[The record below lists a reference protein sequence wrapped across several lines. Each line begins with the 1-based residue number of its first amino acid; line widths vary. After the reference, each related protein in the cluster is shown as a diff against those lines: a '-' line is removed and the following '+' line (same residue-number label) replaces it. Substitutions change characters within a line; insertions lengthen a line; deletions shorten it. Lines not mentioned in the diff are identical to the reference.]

1 MLELKKGLHLESL
14 RQPFKTALVTASEI
28 GADGVE
34 INARTQLR
42 PSELSRTGVRHLKKM
57 LDDLGLKVSAI
68 QFPTRRGYG
77 DLEDLDRRLD
87 ATKKA
92 MDMAYQL
99 GCSVVTNRIGVIPS
113 EEDSD
118 ARATMMQA
126 LTDLAR
132 HSQKAG
138 AWLAARTGAE
148 EGQKLKDLI
157 DSLPAVAIGVDFDAG
172 QMMMNGYSASD
183 AMKLLGEH
191 VMNFRARD
199 AVNDLGAGRTVEV
212 QLGRGSVDMP
222 TLLGILEE
230 KHYNGYIT
238 VERDAE
244 SDSVL
249 QCSQSL
255 EYLSNLF
262 T

>member
-14 RQPFKTALVTASEI
+14 RQLFKTALVTASEI

-99 GCSVVTNRIGVIPS
+99 GCCVVTNRIGVIPS
-113 EEDSD
+113 EED
-118 ARATMMQA
+118 AEGRATMVQA

-148 EGQKLKDLI
+148 EGQHLKDLI
-157 DSLPAVAIGVDFDAG
+157 DSLPSMAIGVDFDAG
-172 QMMMNGYSASD
+172 QMMMNGYSAND

-230 KHYNGYIT
+230 KHYNGYVT

>member
-1 MLELKKGLHLESL
+1 M
-14 RQPFKTALVTASEI
+14 
-28 GADGVE
+28 
-34 INARTQLR
+34 
-42 PSELSRTGVRHLKKM
+42 
-57 LDDLGLKVSAI
+57 
-68 QFPTRRGYG
+68 
-77 DLEDLDRRLD
+77 
-87 ATKKA
+87 
-92 MDMAYQL
+92 
-99 GCSVVTNRIGVIPS
+99 IPS
-113 EEDSD
+113 EED
-118 ARATMMQA
+118 AEGRATMVQA

-148 EGQKLKDLI
+148 EGQHLKDLI
-157 DSLPAVAIGVDFDAG
+157 DSLPSMAIGVDFDAG
-172 QMMMNGYSASD
+172 QMMMNGYSAND

-230 KHYNGYIT
+230 KHYNGYVT

>member
-14 RQPFKTALVTASEI
+14 RQPFKKALITAAEI

-57 LDDLGLKVSAI
+57 LEDLGLKVSAI

-77 DLEDLDRRLD
+77 DMESLDRRID
-87 ATKKA
+87 ATKQA

-99 GCSVVTNRIGVIPS
+99 GCTVVTNRIGVVPA
-113 EEDSD
+113 EDDSD
-118 ARATMMQA
+118 RRLTMVQA
-126 LTDLAR
+126 LTDLGR

-138 AWLAARTGAE
+138 AWLAARTGTE
-148 EGQKLKDLI
+148 DGQLLKGLI
-157 DSLPAVAIGVDFDAG
+157 DSLPPMAIGVAFDAG
-172 QMMMNGYSASD
+172 QMMLNGFSANDS
-183 AMKLLGEH
+183 MKVLAEH

-199 AVNDLGAGRTVEV
+199 AVNDLAAGSTVEV
-212 QLGRGSVDMP
+212 QLGRGSIDLP
-222 TLLGILEE
+222 NLLGVLEE

-238 VERDAE
+238 IERDAE
-244 SDSVL
+244 TDAVL
-249 QCSQSL
+249 QCAQSL
-255 EYLSNLF
+255 EYLNNLF